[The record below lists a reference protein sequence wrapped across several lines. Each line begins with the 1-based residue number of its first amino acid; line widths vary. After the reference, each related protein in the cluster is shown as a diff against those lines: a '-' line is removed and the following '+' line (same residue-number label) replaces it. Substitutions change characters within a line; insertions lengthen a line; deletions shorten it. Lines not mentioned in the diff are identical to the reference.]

1 MQRFAR
7 FRAQRTHYPYSNKTC
22 VPFYCDQYMTMNNTT
37 TTKLDD
43 DQDMLTWTTFDPL
56 RPVENCVRVAR

>member
-1 MQRFAR
+1 MR
-7 FRAQRTHYPYSNKTC
+7 YPYSNKTC